1 MSTLDSPGVD
11 QYVDA
16 GPGRVPSQLTA
27 RCITGA
33 SASSAETLLEDIS
46 APV

>member
-1 MSTLDSPGVD
+1 MTTLDSLGVD

-16 GPGRVPSQLTA
+16 GPGRVLSQLAA

-33 SASSAETLLEDIS
+33 SAGTAETLLEDIS